1 MKAKFLSLTLLAAGI
16 IGGLSAMP
24 VEARSAV
31 AQTQSATRIPDPAR
45 QIEDLAWLFRASDVV
60 GLSKAVV
67 PASKWEEITL
77 LYELKQLEKVD
88 DEERAEFAEKL
99 ARFTGPGAVDTL
111 MEGFE
116 PELVKAR
123 PQAPGALMMGFGAM
137 HMAITSPDTKLT
149 DEQRAAMQ
157 AAFPAIQHWASTTDF
172 LSSDTLRQALTLLT
186 NAARSA
192 GISDLDQLKAMPLEA
207 VLDRARPILVAAKQA
222 VKLYGIDLDQVADSL
237 NVEVLAIEGETARV
251 RTTITLFDAPVWH
264 EHDLVLVEGRWYPK
278 HAAMHFDHDEH
289 DVEVDVEV
297 DSKSQAKG

>member
-16 IGGLSAMP
+16 IGGLSTNP
-24 VEARSAV
+24 VEARTAV
-31 AQTQSATRIPDPAR
+31 AQTQSATRIADPAR
-45 QIEDLAWLFRASDVV
+45 QIEDLARLFRASDVV
-60 GLSKAVV
+60 GLSQAVV
-67 PASKWEEITL
+67 PASKWEEVTL

-88 DEERAEFAEKL
+88 DEDRAEFAEKL
-99 ARFTGPGAVDTL
+99 ARFTGPDAVDEL

-116 PELVKAR
+116 PELEKAR

-137 HMAITSPDTKLT
+137 HMAITSPDSKLT
-149 DEQRAAMQ
+149 DEQRVALQ
-157 AAFPAIQHWASTTDF
+157 AAFPAIQQWASTTDF
-172 LSSDTLRQALTLLT
+172 LSSDTLRRALTLLT
-186 NAARSA
+186 DAARST

-278 HAAMHFDHDEH
+278 HAAVRFAEDEN
-289 DVEVDVEV
+289 DVEVDVDVET
-297 DSKSQAKG
+297 KAQAKG